1 MKMIMFTLISMV
13 VFFACSSNES
23 DQIQPI
29 DQVVNNNII
38 YSMEDFFSTGFKK
51 SKDYDV
57 SELPGAIR
65 VTYGFWKTPNKVP
78 VDYEIRIYPSHN
90 EAVNIGSKYAKERS
104 GDTALLDEEE
114 ASWKEGLKESRF
126 CSGPTRSGGGVNCGL
141 PKYNNF
147 YIYSNSIILCQG
159 RNAEDSSIN
168 CEFLI
173 NSLN

>member
-1 MKMIMFTLISMV
+1 MKSIIFTLITMV

-23 DQIQPI
+23 GQTQLIERI
-29 DQVVNNNII
+29 DNNDII
-38 YSMEDFFSTGFKK
+38 YSLEDFFSVGFKK

-57 SELPGAIR
+57 SELPGAIS

-159 RNAEDSSIN
+159 RNAEESSIN

-173 NSLN
+173 NSLK

>member
-1 MKMIMFTLISMV
+1 MA

-38 YSMEDFFSTGFKK
+38 YSTEDFFSAGFKK

-57 SELPGAIR
+57 SELPGAIS

-104 GDTALLDEEE
+104 GDTALLDE
-114 ASWKEGLKESRF
+114 
-126 CSGPTRSGGGVNCGL
+126 
-141 PKYNNF
+141 
-147 YIYSNSIILCQG
+147 
-159 RNAEDSSIN
+159 
-168 CEFLI
+168 
-173 NSLN
+173 

>member
-1 MKMIMFTLISMV
+1 MV
-13 VFFACSSNES
+13 VFFSCSSNES

-29 DQVVNNNII
+29 DQVVNDNII
-38 YSMEDFFSTGFKK
+38 YSMEDFFSAGFKK

-57 SELPGAIR
+57 SELPGAIN

-78 VDYEIRIYPSHN
+78 VDYEIRIYSSHN

-104 GDTALLDEEE
+104 GDTALLDENE

-126 CSGPTRSGGGVNCGL
+126 CSGPTRSGGGVNCRL
-141 PKYNNF
+141 PKYKNYNN
-147 YIYSNSIILCQG
+147 YTNSIILCQG
-159 RNAEDSSIN
+159 RNVEESSIN

-173 NSLN
+173 NTLK